1 MTGLSHQTAP
11 VDVREQIAFTAPGQQ
26 AEVLQCLARELAPAE
41 VVLLSTCNRTEVY
54 VAGTDATGE
63 QVRDLL
69 RGIHAGHATS
79 IDNAYFV
86 EHRCG
91 AAATHLFRVT
101 AGLESMVLGETDI
114 VRQVRD
120 SYALAAA
127 NGTTGPR
134 LDALFHE
141 ALRVAKRARSEMDV
155 SRGVFSVGGAAADL
169 AGSIFGDLSGRSI
182 LLLGAGK
189 MSETTARHLT
199 ASGANTVLVA
209 NRTRDRAVRLA
220 ETLGGRA
227 VPFEELD
234 RHLAI
239 ADIVIASTAAPHCI
253 LTAER
258 LAPVMRQRRG
268 RDLFLID
275 IALPRDIEPA
285 CGRIDGVFLYDLDD
299 LQRVVDV
306 ESSERGLRA
315 RAASLLVER
324 EAEQFLGKVLS
335 AAIATPMV
343 TEFRNK
349 HREIVDDELARLRRR
364 LPGVSEEEW
373 AAIEAFAGSV
383 LNRIAHDPTVRIREY
398 AQARDANRL
407 DTARELLG
415 LGESSGNTK
424 S

>member
-1 MTGLSHQTAP
+1 MPYLMTGLSHQTAP

-26 AEVLQCLARELAPAE
+26 AEALQCLARELAPAE

-199 ASGANTVLVA
+199 ASGANTV
-209 NRTRDRAVRLA
+209 
-220 ETLGGRA
+220 
-227 VPFEELD
+227 
-234 RHLAI
+234 
-239 ADIVIASTAAPHCI
+239 
-253 LTAER
+253 
-258 LAPVMRQRRG
+258 
-268 RDLFLID
+268 
-275 IALPRDIEPA
+275 
-285 CGRIDGVFLYDLDD
+285 
-299 LQRVVDV
+299 
-306 ESSERGLRA
+306 
-315 RAASLLVER
+315 
-324 EAEQFLGKVLS
+324 
-335 AAIATPMV
+335 
-343 TEFRNK
+343 
-349 HREIVDDELARLRRR
+349 
-364 LPGVSEEEW
+364 
-373 AAIEAFAGSV
+373 
-383 LNRIAHDPTVRIREY
+383 
-398 AQARDANRL
+398 
-407 DTARELLG
+407 
-415 LGESSGNTK
+415 
-424 S
+424 

>member
-1 MTGLSHQTAP
+1 
-11 VDVREQIAFTAPGQQ
+11 
-26 AEVLQCLARELAPAE
+26 
-41 VVLLSTCNRTEVY
+41 
-54 VAGTDATGE
+54 
-63 QVRDLL
+63 
-69 RGIHAGHATS
+69 
-79 IDNAYFV
+79 
-86 EHRCG
+86 
-91 AAATHLFRVT
+91 
-101 AGLESMVLGETDI
+101 MVLGETDI

-209 NRTRDRAVRLA
+209 NRTRDRALRLA

-227 VPFEELD
+227 VPFEDLD

-239 ADIVIASTAAPHCI
+239 ADIVVASTAAPHCI

-275 IALPRDIEPA
+275 IALPRDIEPS